1 MNTPVYRRLLLGLK
15 VGISFFMLFV
25 IYRKVSGV
33 EQFVGSL
40 DAFTARFNGGNIAL
54 IGAVIL
60 LMPVNWSLEAL
71 KWKLLLKHSAHFTL
85 GEAMRSVLGG
95 LSIGFATP
103 ARVGEFAGR
112 VMFLH
117 KGERVDG
124 IYLSAIGGLA
134 QSIVTFFTALFMLR
148 FYTGNSNIFFSAY
161 SYVAFALLALVMIA
175 VYISFE
181 EVMLWLKKSRLHISE
196 YVIDVNKTPHRNDK
210 WLVFLTSIVR
220 YGVYVLQ
227 YYLLLR
233 FIGMTGN
240 VFELI
245 AAISLILFLQS
256 VSPLIPLTDMTVRG
270 GIALLVLNNYGSY
283 MTMGIFMVPVMLWAI
298 NLLIPAIIGY
308 FYILKLQPDDTVQ

>member
-15 VGISFFMLFV
+15 VGISFFMAFV

-40 DAFTARFNGGNIAL
+40 DVFVNRFSGGNIVL
-54 IGAVIL
+54 IGAVVV
-60 LMPVNWSLEAL
+60 LMPLNWALEAL
-71 KWKLLLKHSAHFTL
+71 KWKLLLKHSAHVTI
-85 GEAMRSVLGG
+85 GEALRSVLGG

-148 FYTGNSNIFFSAY
+148 FYSGNADVFFSAY
-161 SYVAFALLALVMIA
+161 SYVAFAILALAMIA

-181 EVMLWLKKSRLHISE
+181 QVMLWLKKSKLHISE
-196 YVIDVNKTPHRNDK
+196 YVIDIRKTPHRNDK
-210 WLVFLTSIVR
+210 WLVFLTSILR
-220 YGVYVLQ
+220 YAVYVLQ

-233 FIGMTGN
+233 FIGIN
-240 VFELI
+240 ADVFQMI

-270 GIALLVLNNYGSY
+270 GIALLVLNNYGTY

-308 FYILKLQPDDTVQ
+308 FYILKLQPDDTIQ

>member
-25 IYRKVSGV
+25 IYRKVSSV

-40 DAFTARFNGGNIAL
+40 DAFTQRFSGGNIAL

-60 LMPVNWSLEAL
+60 LMPLNWSLEAI
-71 KWKLLLKHSAHFTL
+71 KWKLLLKHSAHVTFR
-85 GEAMRSVLGG
+85 EAMRSVLGG

-117 KGERVDG
+117 SDERVDG

-134 QSIVTFFTALFMLR
+134 QSIVTFLTALFMLR
-148 FYTGNSNIFFSAY
+148 FYAGNSNVFFSAY
-161 SYVAFALLALVMIA
+161 SYVAFAALAFVMVA

-181 EVMLWLKKSRLHISE
+181 KVMLWLKRSKLHISN
-196 YVIDVNKTPHRNDK
+196 YVIDVNKTPDTNDK
-210 WLVFLTSIVR
+210 WLVLLTSMFR
-220 YGVYVLQ
+220 YSVYVLQ

-233 FIGMTGN
+233 FIGMDAN
-240 VFELI
+240 VFEMI

-270 GIALLVLNNYGSY
+270 GVAIIVFDNYGTS
-283 MTMGIFMVPVMLWAI
+283 MAMGIFMVPVMLWAI

-308 FYILKLQPDDTVQ
+308 FYILRLQPDDTAQ

>member
-1 MNTPVYRRLLLGLK
+1 
-15 VGISFFMLFV
+15 
-25 IYRKVSGV
+25 
-33 EQFVGSL
+33 
-40 DAFTARFNGGNIAL
+40 
-54 IGAVIL
+54 
-60 LMPVNWSLEAL
+60 MPVNWSLEAL
-71 KWKLLLKHSAHFTL
+71 KWKLLLKHTAHVTI
-85 GEAMRSVLGG
+85 GEALRSVLGG

-117 KGERVDG
+117 AGERVDG

-148 FYTGNSNIFFSAY
+148 FYAGNSNIFFSAY
-161 SYVAFALLALVMIA
+161 SYVAFSVLALIMIA

-181 EVMLWLKKSRLHISE
+181 QVMLWLKKSKLHISR
-196 YVIDVNKTPHRNDK
+196 YVIDVRKTPHRNDK

-220 YGVYVLQ
+220 YWVYVLQ
-227 YYLLLR
+227 YYLLMR
-233 FIGMTGN
+233 FIGISAD
-240 VFELI
+240 VFQTV

-270 GIALLVLNNYGSY
+270 GVALLVLNNYGTY

-298 NLLIPAIIGY
+298 NLLFPAIIGY
-308 FYILKLQPDDTVQ
+308 FYILRLQPDDTIQ

>member
-1 MNTPVYRRLLLGLK
+1 MNTPAYRRLLLVLK
-15 VGISFFMLFV
+15 VGISFFMMSV
-25 IYRKVSGV
+25 IYRKVSSV

-40 DAFTARFNGGNIAL
+40 GAFRSRFSGGNITL

-60 LMPVNWSLEAL
+60 LMPLNWSLEGL
-71 KWKLLLKHSAHFTL
+71 KWKLLLKHATHIRFR
-85 GEAMRSVLGG
+85 EAMRSVLGG

-117 KGERVDG
+117 SGERIDG

-134 QSIVTFFTALFMLR
+134 QSIVTFLTALFMLR
-148 FYTGNSNIFFSAY
+148 FYAGNSNVFFSAY
-161 SYVAFALLALVMIA
+161 GYVAFTLLAFVMVA

-181 EVMLWLKKSRLHISE
+181 QVTLWLKRSRFHISR
-196 YVIDVNKTPHRNDK
+196 YVIDTSKTPDTNDK
-210 WLVFLTSIVR
+210 WLVLLTSMLR

-233 FIGMTGN
+233 FIGMN
-240 VFELI
+240 VDIFEMI

-270 GIALLVLNNYGSY
+270 GIAILVFDNYGSN
-283 MTMGIFMVPVMLWAI
+283 MAMGIFMVPVMLWAI

-308 FYILKLQPDDTVQ
+308 FYILKLQADDPAK

>member
-40 DAFTARFNGGNIAL
+40 DAFTSRFSGGNLAL
-54 IGAVIL
+54 IIAVVL
-60 LMPVNWSLEAL
+60 LMPINWSLEAI
-71 KWKLLLKHSAHFTL
+71 KWKLLLKHSAHFKL

-117 KGERVDG
+117 RGERVDG

-148 FYTGNSNIFFSAY
+148 FYAGNSNVFFSAY
-161 SYVAFALLALVMIA
+161 SYVAFAVLASVMIA

-181 EVMLWLKKSRLHISE
+181 QVVVWLRDHVGFFKE
-196 YVIDVNKTPHRNDK
+196 YVIDVSKTPHRNDK

-220 YGVYVLQ
+220 YWVYVLQ
-227 YYLLLR
+227 YYLLMR
-233 FIGMTGN
+233 FIGIQAD
-240 VFELI
+240 VFQMI

-270 GIALLVLNNYGSY
+270 GIALLVLNNYGTY

>member
-33 EQFVGSL
+33 EQFIGSWDVFVG
-40 DAFTARFNGGNIAL
+40 RFSAGNVAL
-54 IGAVIL
+54 VVAVIL
-60 LMPVNWSLEAL
+60 LMPLNWSLEAL
-71 KWKLLLKHSAHFTL
+71 KWKLLLKHSAHVTI
-85 GEAMRSVLGG
+85 GEAMKSVLGG

-103 ARVGEFAGR
+103 ARIGEFAGR

-117 KGERVDG
+117 RGERVDG

-148 FYTGNSNIFFSAY
+148 FYTGDSNVFFSAY
-161 SYVAFALLALVMIA
+161 SYIAFAVLALVMIA

-181 EVMLWLKKSRLHISE
+181 QVMLWLRKSKLHISD
-196 YVIDVNKTPHRNDK
+196 YVIDIRKTPHRNDK
-210 WLVFLTSIVR
+210 WLVFLTSILR

-227 YYLLLR
+227 YYLLLL
-233 FIGMTGN
+233 FIGVHAG
-240 VFELI
+240 VFEMI

-256 VSPLIPLTDMTVRG
+256 VSPLVPLTDMPMRG
-270 GIALLVLNNYGSY
+270 GIALLVFNNYGTY
-283 MTMGIFMVPVMLWAI
+283 MAMGIFMVPVMLWVI
-298 NLLIPAIIGY
+298 NLLFPAIIGY
-308 FYILKLQPDDTVQ
+308 FYILKLKPDDTAQ

>member
-40 DAFTARFNGGNIAL
+40 DAFAGRFSGGNLAL
-54 IGAVIL
+54 IIAVIL

-85 GEAMRSVLGG
+85 SESMRSVLGG

-117 KGERVDG
+117 RGERVDG

-161 SYVAFALLALVMIA
+161 SYIAFALLALVMIA
-175 VYISFE
+175 IYISFE
-181 EVMLWLKKSRLHISE
+181 EVMLWLKKSRLHISD

-256 VSPLIPLTDMTVRG
+256 VSPLIPLTDITVRG
-270 GIALLVLNNYGSY
+270 GIALLVLNNYGTY